1 MIDLKQYKFYS
12 RVTIGLMIIGLVI
25 QVLAFFEDG
34 IRFTIIGSVVVGVG
48 LAFYIIF
55 LRKLEKVA

>member
-1 MIDLKQYKFYS
+1 
-12 RVTIGLMIIGLVI
+12 MIIGLVI

-34 IRFTIIGSVVVGVG
+34 IRFTIIGSVVVGIG